1 MAGKLAIPC
10 YKLWKLVS
18 KSDLYVRV
26 FVYMCERDWFI
37 YLLIFAICKSE
48 FQVINLKISI

>member
-10 YKLWKLVS
+10 YIWKLVS